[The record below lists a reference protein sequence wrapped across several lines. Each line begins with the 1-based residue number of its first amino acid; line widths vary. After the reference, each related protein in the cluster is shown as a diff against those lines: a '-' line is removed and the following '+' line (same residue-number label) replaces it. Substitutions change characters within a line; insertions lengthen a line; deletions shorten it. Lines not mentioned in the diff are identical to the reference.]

1 MKTFQQFISEAY
13 PKSERKSHQPPPS
26 FSGTLDKDME
36 NADRMAPMPQIG
48 PGKGVPLYIPKYKG
62 PVRGENDRGPSSFG
76 NQTNRSKVTKRYYTN
91 FPIQTGGYKKPDN
104 LTL

>member
-13 PKSERKSHQPPPS
+13 PKSERKSHQLRLS
-26 FSGTLDKDME
+26 FLGTLDKDME
-36 NADRMAPMPQIG
+36 NEGRSRLRQIG

-62 PVRGENDRGPSSFG
+62 PVRGENDRGPDSFVK
-76 NQTNRSKVTKRYYTN
+76 QTNRSKVTKRIHTN
-91 FPIQTGGYKKPDN
+91 MPIQTGPYKKPDN